1 MKVDVSFY
9 SVYDWRHFNV
19 PDPHY
24 VDYVFSVK
32 LIALTSKAYAYYRAL
47 NILEWEDYDPVF
59 MNPVKLPSNVTG
71 GGGIVSIQSASS
83 RKFYSYR
90 QDILRFLYDFPE
102 EE

>member
-1 MKVDVSFY
+1 MSFY

-19 PDPHY
+19 PDPQY

-71 GGGIVSIQSASS
+71 GGGIQPEVLFIQA
-83 RKFYSYR
+83 RHPEIF
-90 QDILRFLYDFPE
+90 IRFSGGRIE
-102 EE
+102 VTSGI